1 MVNYYKDMNMGEI
14 RLFFVGI
21 AILIVIV
28 ISTSTIEKSL
38 KKIEKQNDAAI
49 ELLEEIRDKR

>member
-1 MVNYYKDMNMGEI
+1 MFV
-14 RLFFVGI
+14 VGI

-38 KKIEKQNDAAI
+38 KSIEKQNATI
-49 ELLEEIRDKR
+49 VKTLKEIGDQK